1 MIVLA
6 IITILFSCFYII
18 LCEHS
23 FLYNLSNAFFI
34 TGIIYFCI
42 ALIIYIRNVG
52 FFKIITYYQYQR
64 KQNKINNYNKEN
76 KNSMKLHEFFAVKYS
91 EQWSYAIFLKFSIPL
106 ILISLILA
114 FISK

>member
-1 MIVLA
+1 MIILG
-6 IITILFSCFYII
+6 IITIIFSYFYII

-52 FFKIITYYQYQR
+52 FFKIITYYQYQK
-64 KQNKINNYNKEN
+64 KQDKINNYNKEN
-76 KNSMKLHEFFAVKYS
+76 KNSMKLHEFFALKYS